1 MKSALK
7 IVAFSQGC
15 EMSGIS
21 ALAEVL
27 IEALDKA
34 GHGMS
39 ALHAQMALDTYII
52 RVSEAAEHAM
62 PSISEMG

>member
-15 EMSGIS
+15 EVSGIS

-27 IEALDKA
+27 IETLDQG

-39 ALHAQMALDTYII
+39 ALYVQMAYDTYIM
-52 RVSEAAEHAM
+52 RAAETADREM
-62 PSISEMG
+62 LGISEME